1 MFIWSNGI
9 HNRPNNGPQKTL
21 SSNPYS
27 LETIL
32 YMESLFVFF
41 LFLRCD

>member
-9 HNRPNNGPQKTL
+9 NNRLNNGPQKTL

-27 LETIL
+27 LETML
-32 YMESLFVFF
+32 YMESCCCFF
-41 LFLRCD
+41 FPFSQI